1 MMIQLHSFVG
11 HNDAVNVVAW
21 NPNKPLQFASGSSDR
36 RVVLWDIER
45 LNLNSE
51 ESTGNEILVSIIVC
65 SSYTEGIDPKLQM

>member
-1 MMIQLHSFVG
+1 MLLGPAQSQQKGTYQVIQLHSFVG

-45 LNLNSE
+45 LNLNS
-51 ESTGNEILVSIIVC
+51 
-65 SSYTEGIDPKLQM
+65 